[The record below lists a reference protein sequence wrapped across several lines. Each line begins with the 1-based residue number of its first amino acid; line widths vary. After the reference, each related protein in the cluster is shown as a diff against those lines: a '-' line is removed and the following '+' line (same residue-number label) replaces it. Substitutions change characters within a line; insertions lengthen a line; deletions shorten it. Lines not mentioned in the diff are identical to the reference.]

1 MAEDFQKQLEQLN
14 MDTRAFQTLEEEIKK
29 VIQELS
35 EDAIDLRTIF
45 YNFDTFEDAKKRLEE
60 IKLEI
65 RRKVDDSL

>member
-1 MAEDFQKQLEQLN
+1 MGARRGNRNALKN
-14 MDTRAFQTLEEEIKK
+14 TWCIIKGRSEEGR
-29 VIQELS
+29 IQYELS
-35 EDAIDLRTIF
+35 DDAIDFRTIF

>member
-1 MAEDFQKQLEQLN
+1 MGARRGNRNALRN
-14 MDTRAFQTLEEEIKK
+14 TRCIIKGRSEEGK
-29 VIQELS
+29 IQYELS
-35 EDAIDLRTIF
+35 DDAIDLRTIF

>member
-1 MAEDFQKQLEQLN
+1 MGARRGNRNALKN
-14 MDTRAFQTLEEEIKK
+14 TWCIIKGRSEEGK
-29 VIQELS
+29 IQYELFD
-35 EDAIDLRTIF
+35 DAIDLRTIF

>member
-1 MAEDFQKQLEQLN
+1 MGARRGNRNALKN
-14 MDTRAFQTLEEEIKK
+14 TWCIKK
-29 VIQELS
+29 GRSEEGRIQYELS
-35 EDAIDLRTIF
+35 DDAIDLRTIF

>member
-1 MAEDFQKQLEQLN
+1 MGAKRVNRNALKN
-14 MDTRAFQTLEEEIKK
+14 TWCIIKGRSEEGR
-29 VIQELS
+29 IQYELS
-35 EDAIDLRTIF
+35 DDAIELRTIF

>member
-1 MAEDFQKQLEQLN
+1 MGARRGNRNALKN
-14 MDTRAFQTLEEEIKK
+14 TWCIIKGRSEEGR
-29 VIQELS
+29 IQYELS
-35 EDAIDLRTIF
+35 DDVIDLRTIF

>member
-1 MAEDFQKQLEQLN
+1 MGARRGNRNALRNTWCIIKG
-14 MDTRAFQTLEEEIKK
+14 RSEEGK
-29 VIQELS
+29 VQYELS
-35 EDAIDLRTIF
+35 DDAIDLRTIF

>member
-1 MAEDFQKQLEQLN
+1 MGARRGNRNALKN
-14 MDTRAFQTLEEEIKK
+14 TWCIIKGRSVEGK
-29 VIQELS
+29 IQYELS
-35 EDAIDLRTIF
+35 DDAIDLRTIF